1 MRTLG
6 QLIYNT
12 LSKKEAVEAYQ
23 QVIRDKEWSA
33 IESYISNNSVFLD
46 VGCGAG
52 YAMQQAREKLN
63 CICKGIDPDPGAH
76 GVGRFLKELVP
87 GETIIQGQ
95 AENLPFK
102 DEQFDVVFSS
112 HVLEHVE
119 NERVTLEEMKR
130 VLKNDGVLIIGIPT
144 ASMAWINLFSQV
156 FFTTHIKVYE
166 FFRFLHQSGRTK
178 RFTTIFR
185 VISHS
190 QPRATSIWYDITHYR
205 VKNWK
210 KTVSK
215 EFEIITTLEP
225 FLYPYPDYPQWFKP
239 HVSKLGSSSVFFV
252 CKKVHY
258 LNPNAA
264 NT

>member
-1 MRTLG
+1 MLTLG
-6 QLIYNT
+6 KIIYSTISSKEKIELRQLRIRATEWNAISDYILNY
-12 LSKKEAVEAYQ
+12 SK
-23 QVIRDKEWSA
+23 
-33 IESYISNNSVFLD
+33 FLD

-63 CICKGIDPDPGAH
+63 CICTGIDPDPGAH

-87 GETIIQGQ
+87 GETIIQGH

-178 RFTTIFR
+178 RFTSIFR

-239 HVSKLGSSSVFFV
+239 HVSKLGSSSVFFI
-252 CKKVHY
+252 CKKAQ
-258 LNPNAA
+258 NFQ
-264 NT
+264 